1 MIGDIG
7 WNSSIIISWP
17 ISVGFP
23 LSVAPSITD
32 LLDIDQPDILAGIGM
47 GYGKSGFMRTEALI
61 SLKRGKIRPM
71 SLLRTNRKSHMR
83 FRLVPNSTTLDDLS

>member
-1 MIGDIG
+1 VIGDIG

-47 GYGKSGFMRTEALI
+47 GYGKSGFMRT
-61 SLKRGKIRPM
+61 
-71 SLLRTNRKSHMR
+71 
-83 FRLVPNSTTLDDLS
+83 